1 MFNFVYKKIGVSIVR
16 VAVIGVGAIGGP
28 IAAHIAENGVDI
40 TAVTKYPY
48 VADLIQSKGIKLQGL
63 ETERH
68 VSMKAVPS
76 IDQLEGKFEIVF
88 LAMKAM
94 DVLDAAETLLPLL
107 NDDSVVITLQNGVV
121 EDDVA
126 AVVGK
131 SRAIGA
137 VVVWASTMVK
147 PGVIKRTADG
157 QFFIGLLDETGNQK
171 RLEDVAVLLK
181 FCQPV
186 TVTDNIYGTLYNKLG
201 INASINGIGAISGL
215 TLGQMADNSQIRLFF
230 MDIVTETITIANE
243 LGIEINKIGDF
254 HPQDIALTGSDSPAD
269 MEKKNQIIQKI
280 FGLYKDV
287 KASTLQS
294 LERGQLSEIDYLNG
308 YIARK
313 GKELGIPTPI
323 NSTITKI
330 VKEIEAGKRKIS
342 PNNLS
347 ELPLP

>member
-1 MFNFVYKKIGVSIVR
+1 MR

-40 TAVTKYPY
+40 TAVTKYKD

-63 ETERH
+63 ETERY

-76 IDQLEGKFEIVF
+76 IEQLEGKFEIIF

-94 DVLDAAETLLPLL
+94 NVLDATEALLPFL
-107 NDDSVVITLQNGVV
+107 NYDSVVVTLQNGVV

-126 AVVGK
+126 SIVGK
-131 SRAIGA
+131 NRVIGA
-137 VVVWASTMVK
+137 VVVWASTMVR

-171 RLEDVAVLLK
+171 QLEKVATLLK

-186 TVTDNIYGTLYNKLG
+186 TVTDNIYGILYNKLG
-201 INASINGIGAISGL
+201 INAAINGIGAISGL
-215 TLGQMADNSQIRLFF
+215 TLGQMADNSQIRLSF
-230 MDIVTETITIANE
+230 MNISTETITIANE
-243 LGIEINKIGDF
+243 LGIKIKKIGDF
-254 HPQDIALTGSDSPAD
+254 HPQDIMFTGSDSPTD
-269 MEKKNQIIQKI
+269 LKKKHQIIQKI
-280 FGLYKDV
+280 FGPYKDV

-308 YIARK
+308 YIAKK

-323 NSTITKI
+323 NSTITQI
-330 VKEIEAGKRKIS
+330 VKEIEKGKREIS
-342 PNNLS
+342 PDNLS
-347 ELPLP
+347 ELQLP